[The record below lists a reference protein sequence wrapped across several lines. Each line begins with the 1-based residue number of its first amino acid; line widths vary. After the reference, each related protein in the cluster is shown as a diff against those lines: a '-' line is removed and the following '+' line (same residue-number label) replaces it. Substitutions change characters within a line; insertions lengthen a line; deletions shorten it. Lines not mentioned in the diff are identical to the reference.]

1 MSGYNERP
9 YISTDF
15 CIRVDSSYGY
25 TVTLSGKSEIWLVLV
40 ILSKT

>member
-15 CIRVDSSYGY
+15 YIRVDSYGY
-25 TVTLSGKSEIWLVLV
+25 TVTLSGKSEICLVLV